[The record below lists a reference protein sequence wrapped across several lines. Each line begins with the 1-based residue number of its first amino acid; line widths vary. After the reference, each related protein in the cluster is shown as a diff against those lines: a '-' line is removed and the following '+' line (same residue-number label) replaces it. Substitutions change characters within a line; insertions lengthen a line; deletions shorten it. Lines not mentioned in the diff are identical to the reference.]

1 MTVEMEKCKTVIP
14 PITNLLGKYWKQPKI
29 SDIEI
34 DDNHPLMTKE
44 TLEQLMEYSCSFP
57 TGVYEGK
64 MWKSKTINGW
74 ILRWY
79 GYGQGNEYCSNRSRP
94 ILVV

>member
-1 MTVEMEKCKTVIP
+1 MKEAEQITIP
-14 PITNLLGKYWKQPKI
+14 PMIHPLSSGWRQPKV

-34 DDNHPLMTKE
+34 DNKHALMTQE

-57 TGVYEGK
+57 TAVYEGK
-64 MWKSKTINGW
+64 MWKSKTYNGNW

-79 GYGQGNEYCSNRSRP
+79 GHGQSEDYCSNRSRL
-94 ILVV
+94 ILVA